1 MLEKLL
7 HPWEEFQSVQFW
19 WNYLTYGWVIIT
31 THFDLICLV
40 YILKVKSKM
49 PKVFQGDFLS
59 SLFPTDAETFLLL
72 FSGYF
77 LVFVVIPLSVIA
89 ILGNLCTKGG

>member
-7 HPWEEFQSVQFW
+7 HPWEELQSVQFW

-40 YILKVKSKM
+40 YILKVKSKL
-49 PKVFQGDFLS
+49 PKCFQGELLS
-59 SLFPTDAETFLLL
+59 RLFPMDTETFLVL

-89 ILGNLCTKGG
+89 ILSF

>member
-7 HPWEEFQSVQFW
+7 SPWEEFQSVQFW

-40 YILKVKSKM
+40 YILKVKSKL
-49 PKVFQGDFLS
+49 PKCFQGGLLS
-59 SLFPTDAETFLLL
+59 RLFPMDTETFLVL

-77 LVFVVIPLSVIA
+77 LVFVVIQLSVIA
-89 ILGNLCTKGG
+89 ILSF

>member
-89 ILGNLCTKGG
+89 ILSL